1 MNKKVVN
8 LADYR
13 KNNAK
18 RTPNKNSEHVSINK
32 YKEALKSMSKE
43 EILAIEELLEN

>member
-13 KNNAK
+13 KNNVK
-18 RTPNKNSEHVSINK
+18 KISNKNSEHVSTNK

-43 EILAIEELLEN
+43 EIMAIEELLEN